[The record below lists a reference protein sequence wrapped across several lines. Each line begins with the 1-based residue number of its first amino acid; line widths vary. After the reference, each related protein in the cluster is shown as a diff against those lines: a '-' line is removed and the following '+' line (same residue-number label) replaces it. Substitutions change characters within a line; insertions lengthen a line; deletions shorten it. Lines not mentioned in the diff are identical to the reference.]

1 MSEKVSLR
9 NLIAS
14 LDGRTVIA
22 ILFTVSFMIISII
35 AILKGYIKE
44 ILSMYTSF
52 LGLIL
57 GYYFGAKTREVR
69 RE

>member
-1 MSEKVSLR
+1 MSESVSLR
-9 NLIAS
+9 NLLEN

-22 ILFTVSFMIISII
+22 ILFTISFMIISII

-69 RE
+69 R